1 MTHRM
6 EPISFAFKTLNV
18 NGPVTVTV
26 TDTEL
31 ERELELNFMKT
42 DVRVYF
48 SNLFPLQSVS
58 GGDKGVGCRLPKNK
72 PNRKENSTR
81 KSELV
86 I

>member
-31 ERELELNFMKT
+31 ERELELKFMKT
-42 DVRVYF
+42 DVRVYI

-58 GGDKGVGCRLPKNK
+58 GEDKGVEVAGCLRTNRIVKRIRRES
-72 PNRKENSTR
+72 PNW
-81 KSELV
+81 
-86 I
+86 